1 MHPKAHLSTLLVAL
15 AIPVPT
21 GYVTGVPKSDES
33 PVQSK
38 RLGPWFGFLLCIHS
52 ELDQD
57 GERICGSKYSFWNP
71 WNYTESKLSKQTV
84 LLTLGGGGG
93 PGSSRKSLLHT
104 SSLLSARPLAS
115 FPVAA
120 GPFRPARE
128 VLT

>member
-1 MHPKAHLSTLLVAL
+1 MSL
-15 AIPVPT
+15 
-21 GYVTGVPKSDES
+21 
-33 PVQSK
+33 QFNW
-38 RLGPWFGFLLCIHS
+38 LGPWLGFLLLCIHS